1 MDKESI
7 IKSFISCRE
16 KLREVA
22 INIKDL
28 PEDDEKG
35 ALEEIQSL
43 TNKKISLIE
52 EVAAA
57 KNKELMSI

>member
-28 PEDDEKG
+28 PPDDDWIQDGEWDKIY
-35 ALEEIQSL
+35 EE
-43 TNKKISLIE
+43 T
-52 EVAAA
+52 V
-57 KNKELMSI
+57 KNNERKV